1 MGDERAVRV
10 VSFLL
15 LRRELG
21 DRAARRRRT
30 DPKSCWEGFCE
41 EWPAQ
46 ILDTREKSGEE
57 CPRQREQCEQVW
69 EGTASGH
76 GEEWAEPGRWEM
88 RVRPG
93 YSRENVYEVCDFLTV
108 TQGR

>member
-30 DPKSCWEGFCE
+30 DPKSGWEGFSE

-46 ILDTREKSGEE
+46 MLDTREKSG
-57 CPRQREQCEQVW
+57 EQCEQVW

-76 GEEWAEPGRWEM
+76 GEEWAEAGRWEM

-93 YSRENVYEVCDFLTV
+93 YSRENVSEVCDFLTV